1 MALRMLAL
9 SLIAVTALPI
19 MMSAAA
25 VFGGERNHWSRA
37 RWDSAGIAPD
47 PRATPEAIVQVY
59 AARTYGWRG
68 ILAVHPWIAVK
79 RKDADH
85 WSRFDVT
92 GWAIRRGGSTS
103 VRSGDGVPD
112 GYWAGNPPELLLDLR
127 GAGVEGVIDKIE
139 RAVASY
145 PDSASYIMWPGP
157 NSNSFVAHVAREVP
171 ELRLALPPTAIGK
184 DYIAG
189 GGLVARAP
197 SGTGWTFSLFGLA
210 GMTVAADEGL
220 EFNLLGLTVGV
231 DPLMPAIKLPGI
243 GRIGVPRETQRT
255 VN

>member
-1 MALRMLAL
+1 MVRSLAL
-9 SLIAVTALPI
+9 ALIAVTALPI

-25 VFGGERNHWSRA
+25 VLGGERNHWSRA

-47 PRATPEAIVQVY
+47 PRQTPEPIVQIY

-68 ILAVHPWIAVK
+68 IFAVHPWIATK
-79 RKDADH
+79 RAQADH
-85 WSRFDVT
+85 WARYDVT

-112 GYWAGNPPELLLDLR
+112 GYWAGNAPELLLDLR
-127 GAGVEGVIDKIE
+127 GPGAEAVIDKIE

-145 PDSASYIMWPGP
+145 PDSASYTMWPGP

-189 GGLVARAP
+189 GGLLAAAP
-197 SGTGWTFSLFGLA
+197 SGTGWQLSLLGLA
-210 GMTVAADEGL
+210 GVTLAADEGL
-220 EFNLLGLTVGV
+220 EVNLLGLTVGI
-231 DPLMPAIKLPGI
+231 DLLMPAIKLPGI
-243 GRIGVPRETQRT
+243 GRIGVPRETVR
-255 VN
+255 VVR